1 MITVQGQ
8 LLEMLQSVANALG
21 EDLRKRLVFVGGCT
35 TALFITDPVTI
46 EGVRTTDDVDLI
58 VDLEGFSEWAALLYE
73 LRQRGFSEAA
83 DETVICRMR
92 LGPLKVDFMP
102 DDEAILGFSNRWYAK
117 GIETATQK
125 ALNDSLVINIL
136 TPPLFIATKLEAFT
150 GRGNN
155 DLYLSRDAEDI
166 LLVVDG
172 REGLLMEIQGAEK
185 EVRAFIADGF
195 RALMAHQDFDDFLDG
210 NLRGQAGRSD
220 VVRERFLTI
229 SQVSDGDLNAH

>member
-150 GRGNN
+150 GRGN
-155 DLYLSRDAEDI
+155 LRP
-166 LLVVDG
+166 
-172 REGLLMEIQGAEK
+172 
-185 EVRAFIADGF
+185 
-195 RALMAHQDFDDFLDG
+195 
-210 NLRGQAGRSD
+210 RGQAHGFRSHFSASCSKLSPWQKGRNHGRRCRCD
-220 VVRERFLTI
+220 LRAPEAAGDG
-229 SQVSDGDLNAH
+229 SQAA